1 MKRGLWGYP
10 AVLALTTAAQAF
22 EPESLPEAAVPTY
35 DHRDAPASLSL
46 PVGPYDGTLPMLE
59 AEGRLRARAW
69 RIPSTALSGLRIVQG
84 LRADLKAGG
93 YEVILDCDTQACGG
107 FDFRFGLTVLPAP
120 SMNVDLF
127 DFRVVTAER
136 KTGAGT
142 EYVYLLVSRG
152 RSNRYVQVMELV
164 TAKADA
170 APTPE
175 AAPAPSRGPDAPDTT
190 PASGPSPY
198 EQAPALIGALT
209 SAGHVVLT
217 DLEFAS
223 GAGALS
229 DRSYPSLE
237 ALAEF
242 LKGNP
247 ARIVVVVG
255 HTDAVG
261 SLSANVALSKRRA
274 EAVRDRL
281 VTRYGVP
288 GAQVQAQGAGYM
300 APVASNLTAEG
311 REANRRVE
319 AVLLAAE

>member
-10 AVLALTTAAQAF
+10 AVLALATAAQAF

-93 YEVILDCDTQACGG
+93 YEVILDCETQACGG

-170 APTPE
+170 V
-175 AAPAPSRGPDAPDTT
+175 PSRGPNAPDTT
-190 PASGPSPY
+190 PASAASPY
-198 EQAPALIGALT
+198 DQAPALIGALT

-237 ALAEF
+237 ALAEY